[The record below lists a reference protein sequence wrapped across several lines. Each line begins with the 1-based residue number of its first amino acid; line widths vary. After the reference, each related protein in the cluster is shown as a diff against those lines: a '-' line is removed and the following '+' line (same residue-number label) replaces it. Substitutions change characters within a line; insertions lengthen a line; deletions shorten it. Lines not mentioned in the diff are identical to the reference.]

1 MDKNTIKKLED
12 MKDGIE
18 DIWILTA
25 SIKDSIRVF
34 EYSHE
39 ISVHENPQGLSAIIH
54 VYVILSEVQERKVK
68 QILVDLELLLKELKR
83 ETT

>member
-1 MDKNTIKKLED
+1 MDKNITEKLDD
-12 MKDGIE
+12 MKDQIE
-18 DIWILTA
+18 DIWIQAA

-39 ISVHENPQGLSAIIH
+39 ISVHENPKGLSAIMH
-54 VYVILSEVQERKVK
+54 VYVILSELQERKIK
-68 QILVDLELLLKELKR
+68 QVLVDLELLLKELKR